1 MLESRP
7 PKRKFRLFILL
18 ILVVAL
24 AAAGYYYWQ
33 HHNAAADKKPAAGQ
47 QSQGASGGSAGNSS
61 GDARSA
67 RGGRGGRNAPGAVAT
82 PVSVVPVMKKA
93 LTVSVRGLGTV
104 TAFNTVTVRS
114 RVDGPIQ
121 KVLFTEGQK
130 VNEGDVLV
138 EIDPRSFEV
147 ALRQAQGTQAQNA
160 ALLANAK
167 RDLQRYQTLFKQDSI
182 ARQEVDTQQ
191 SLVRQYE
198 GQAQNNKAAVDDARL
213 SLTYTKVRAPIS
225 GRLGL
230 RTVDVGNL
238 VSAGST
244 DGIVTITQ
252 VQPIAVV
259 FSVPESWLSDVAGP
273 LYKGEK
279 LKVILR
285 DRDNKEQLAE
295 GELTSMDN
303 AVDTTTGTVKMKATF
318 ANENETL
325 FPNQFVNTEL
335 KVREIP
341 DALVVMSD
349 AIQNSSKGPYVYIV
363 KPDNTVESRQI
374 ELGVVDSGYTQ
385 IVKGLSENEKVVSEG
400 VDRLRN
406 GAKVEIVK

>member
-1 MLESRP
+1 MPAPTSTNRKSR
-7 PKRKFRLFILL
+7 KLL
-18 ILVVAL
+18 LLMIVLVL
-24 AAAGYYYWQ
+24 AGGGYYYWQ
-33 HHNAAADKKPAAGQ
+33 RSAEQAPADKSAAGGAAATTPA
-47 QSQGASGGSAGNSS
+47 QGARGG
-61 GDARSA
+61 A
-67 RGGRGGRNAPGAVAT
+67 RGGRNGPAAVAT
-82 PVSVVPVMKKA
+82 PVSVVPAMKKS
-93 LTVSVRGLGTV
+93 LTVSVSGLGTV

-121 KVLFTEGQK
+121 KILFTEGQK
-130 VNEGDVLV
+130 VNEGDLLV
-138 EIDPRSFEV
+138 QIDPRSFEV
-147 ALRQAQGTQAQNA
+147 ALQQALGTQAQNA

-182 ARQEVDTQQ
+182 ARQQVDTQQ

-259 FSVPESWLSDVAGP
+259 FSMPESWLPDVAGP

-285 DRDNKEQLAE
+285 DRDNKVQLAE
-295 GELTSMDN
+295 GELASMDN
-303 AVDTTTGTVKMKATF
+303 AVDTTTGTVRLKATF
-318 ANENETL
+318 ANEDETL

-335 KVREIP
+335 KVREVP

-349 AIQNSSKGPYVYIV
+349 AIQNSSRGPYVYVV
-363 KPDNTVESRQI
+363 KKDNTVETRQI

-385 IVKGLSENEKVVSEG
+385 VIKGLAEGEQVVSEG

>member
-1 MLESRP
+1 MPAPTSTNRKSR
-7 PKRKFRLFILL
+7 KLLLL
-18 ILVVAL
+18 IIILVL
-24 AAAGYYYWQ
+24 AGGGYYYWQ
-33 HHNAAADKKPAAGQ
+33 HSANQGAADKSAAGEQ
-47 QSQGASGGSAGNSS
+47 AATTPAQGARGG
-61 GDARSA
+61 ARGSA
-67 RGGRGGRNAPGAVAT
+67 RGGRNGPASVAT
-82 PVSVVPVMKKA
+82 PVSVVPAMKKS
-93 LTVSVRGLGTV
+93 LTVSVSGLGTV

-121 KVLFTEGQK
+121 KILFTEGQK
-130 VNEGDVLV
+130 VNEGDLLV
-138 EIDPRSFEV
+138 QIDPRSFEV
-147 ALRQAQGTQAQNA
+147 ALQQALGTQAQNA

-182 ARQEVDTQQ
+182 ARQQVDTQQ

-259 FSVPESWLSDVAGP
+259 FSMPESWLPDVAGP

-285 DRDNKEQLAE
+285 DRDNKVQLAE
-295 GELTSMDN
+295 GELASMDN
-303 AVDTTTGTVKMKATF
+303 AVDTTTGTVRLKATF

-335 KVREIP
+335 KVREVP

-349 AIQNSSKGPYVYIV
+349 AIQNSSRGPYVYVV
-363 KPDNTVESRQI
+363 KKDNTVETRQI

-385 IVKGLSENEKVVSEG
+385 ITKGLDEGEQVVSEG

>member
-1 MLESRP
+1 MPDPASSNKKP
-7 PKRKFRLFILL
+7 RKFLFLLL
-18 ILVVAL
+18 ILLL
-24 AAAGYYYWQ
+24 AGGGYYFWQ
-33 HHNAAADKKPAAGQ
+33 QRGDSAGTDQKTGAQQQAKPAAGQ
-47 QSQGASGGSAGNSS
+47 SERGAG
-61 GDARSA
+61 RS
-67 RGGRGGRNAPGAVAT
+67 RGGRGGQATAAAT
-82 PVSVVPVMKKA
+82 PVSVVPVMKKS
-93 LTVSVRGLGTV
+93 LTVSVTGLGTV

-121 KVLFTEGQK
+121 KILFTEGQK

-147 ALRQAQGTQAQNA
+147 ALQQAKGTQAQNA

-182 ARQEVDTQQ
+182 ARQQVDTQQ

-198 GQAQNNKAAVDDARL
+198 GQAQTNQAAVDDAKL

-238 VSAGST
+238 ITANAT
-244 DGIVTITQ
+244 EGIVTITQ

-259 FSVPESWLSDVAGP
+259 FSMPESWLPDVAGP
-273 LYKGEK
+273 LYQGTK

-285 DRDNKEQLAE
+285 DRDNKVQLAE
-295 GELTSMDN
+295 GELSSMDN
-303 AVDTTTGTVKMKATF
+303 AVDTTTGTVKLKATF
-318 ANENETL
+318 ANEDETL

-335 KVREIP
+335 KVRDIP

-349 AIQNSSKGPYVYIV
+349 AIQNSSRGAYVYV
-363 KPDNTVESRQI
+363 AKKDNTVETRQI

-385 IVKGLSENEKVVSEG
+385 ITKGLAEGEQVVSEG

>member
-1 MLESRP
+1 MPAPTSTHRKSR
-7 PKRKFRLFILL
+7 KLLLLIIILL
-18 ILVVAL
+18 L
-24 AAAGYYYWQ
+24 AGGGYYYWQ
-33 HHNAAADKKPAAGQ
+33 RSTTQESADKAAAGRESATAPA
-47 QSQGASGGSAGNSS
+47 QGARGG
-61 GDARSA
+61 A
-67 RGGRGGRNAPGAVAT
+67 RGGRNGLAAVAT
-82 PVSVVPVMKKA
+82 PVSVVPAMKKS
-93 LTVSVRGLGTV
+93 LTVSVSGLGTV

-121 KVLFTEGQK
+121 KILFTEGQK
-130 VNEGDVLV
+130 VNEGDLLV
-138 EIDPRSFEV
+138 QIDPRSFEV
-147 ALRQAQGTQAQNA
+147 ALQQALGTQAQNA

-182 ARQEVDTQQ
+182 ARQQVDTQQ

-259 FSVPESWLSDVAGP
+259 FSMPESWLPDVAGP
-273 LYKGEK
+273 LYQGEK

-285 DRDNKEQLAE
+285 DRDNKVQLAE
-295 GELTSMDN
+295 GELASMDN
-303 AVDTTTGTVKMKATF
+303 AVDTTTGTVKLKATF
-318 ANENETL
+318 ANEEETL

-335 KVREIP
+335 KVREVP

-349 AIQNSSKGPYVYIV
+349 AIQNSSRGPYVYVV
-363 KPDNTVESRQI
+363 KKDNTVETRQI

-385 IVKGLSENEKVVSEG
+385 ITKGLTEGEQVVSEG

>member
-1 MLESRP
+1 MSAPTSTHRKSR
-7 PKRKFRLFILL
+7 KLLLL
-18 ILVVAL
+18 IIIFLL
-24 AAAGYYYWQ
+24 AGGGYYYWQ
-33 HHNAAADKKPAAGQ
+33 RSTTQESADKAAAGRASATATPA
-47 QSQGASGGSAGNSS
+47 QG
-61 GDARSA
+61 A
-67 RGGRGGRNAPGAVAT
+67 RGGTRGGRNGPAGVAT
-82 PVSVVPVMKKA
+82 PVSVVPAMKKA
-93 LTVSVRGLGTV
+93 LTVSVSGLGTV

-121 KVLFTEGQK
+121 KILFTEGQK
-130 VNEGDVLV
+130 VKEGDLLV
-138 EIDPRSFEV
+138 QIDPRSFEV
-147 ALRQAQGTQAQNA
+147 ALQQALGTQAQNA

-182 ARQEVDTQQ
+182 ARQQVDTQQ

-198 GQAQNNKAAVDDARL
+198 GQAQNYKAAVDDARL

-259 FSVPESWLSDVAGP
+259 FSIPESWLPDVAGP

-285 DRDNKEQLAE
+285 DRDNKVQLAE
-295 GELTSMDN
+295 GELASMDN
-303 AVDTTTGTVKMKATF
+303 AVDTTTGTVRLKATF
-318 ANENETL
+318 ANEDETL

-335 KVREIP
+335 KVREVS

-349 AIQNSSKGPYVYIV
+349 AIQNSSRGPYVYVV
-363 KPDNTVESRQI
+363 KKDNTVETRQI

-385 IVKGLSENEKVVSEG
+385 IIKGLTEGEQVVSEG

>member
-1 MLESRP
+1 MPAPSSTNRKSRKP
-7 PKRKFRLFILL
+7 LLLLIILL
-18 ILVVAL
+18 L
-24 AAAGYYYWQ
+24 AGGGYYYWQ
-33 HHNAAADKKPAAGQ
+33 HSADQKQADKPAAGQ
-47 QSQGASGGSAGNSS
+47 RAGGAAPASGG
-61 GDARSA
+61 
-67 RGGRGGRNAPGAVAT
+67 RGAPGGGRNGMPMVAT
-82 PVSVVPVMKKA
+82 PVSVVPVMKKN
-93 LTVSVRGLGTV
+93 LTVSVSGLGTV

-121 KVLFTEGQK
+121 KILFTEGQK
-130 VNEGDVLV
+130 VNEGDLLV
-138 EIDPRSFEV
+138 QIDPRSFEV
-147 ALRQAQGTQAQNA
+147 ALQQAQGTLAQNT

-182 ARQEVDTQQ
+182 ARQQVDTQQ

-198 GQAQNNKAAVDDARL
+198 GQAQNNQAAVNEARL
-213 SLTYTKVRAPIS
+213 SLTYTKVTAPIS

-259 FSVPESWLSDVAGP
+259 FSMPESWLPDVAGP

-279 LKVILR
+279 LKVVLR
-285 DRDNKEQLAE
+285 DRDNKTQLAE
-295 GELTSMDN
+295 GELASMDN
-303 AVDTTTGTVKMKATF
+303 AVDTTTGTVRMKATF

-335 KVREIP
+335 KVREVP

-349 AIQNSSKGPYVYIV
+349 AIQNSSRGPYVYIV
-363 KPDNTVESRQI
+363 KDDNTVETRQI

-385 IVKGLSENEKVVSEG
+385 ITKGLAEGEQVVSEG

>member
-1 MLESRP
+1 MSAPSSTNRKSR
-7 PKRKFRLFILL
+7 KLLLLLIILL
-18 ILVVAL
+18 L
-24 AAAGYYYWQ
+24 AGGGYYYWQ
-33 HHNAAADKKPAAGQ
+33 RNASQEPADKSEVGRQAAKTPA
-47 QSQGASGGSAGNSS
+47 QGT
-61 GDARSA
+61 
-67 RGGRGGRNAPGAVAT
+67 RGGRNGLATVAT
-82 PVSVVPVMKKA
+82 PVSVVPAMKKS
-93 LTVSVRGLGTV
+93 LTVSVSGLGTV

-121 KVLFTEGQK
+121 KILFTEGQK
-130 VNEGDVLV
+130 VNEGDLLV
-138 EIDPRSFEV
+138 QIDPRSFEV
-147 ALRQAQGTQAQNA
+147 ALQQALGTQAQHA

-182 ARQEVDTQQ
+182 ARQQVDTQQ

-230 RTVDVGNL
+230 RSVDVGNL

-259 FSVPESWLSDVAGP
+259 FSMPESWLPDVAGP

-285 DRDNKEQLAE
+285 DRDNKVQLAE
-295 GELTSMDN
+295 GELASMDN
-303 AVDTTTGTVKMKATF
+303 AVDTTTGTVRLKATF
-318 ANENETL
+318 ANEDETL

-335 KVREIP
+335 KVREVS

-349 AIQNSSKGPYVYIV
+349 AIQNSSRGPYVYVV
-363 KPDNTVESRQI
+363 KKDNTVETRQI

-385 IVKGLSENEKVVSEG
+385 IIKGLAEGEQVVSEG

-406 GAKVEIVK
+406 GAKVEIIK

>member
-1 MLESRP
+1 M
-7 PKRKFRLFILL
+7 IV
-18 ILVVAL
+18 LVL
-24 AAAGYYYWQ
+24 AGGGYYYWQ
-33 HHNAAADKKPAAGQ
+33 RSAEQAPADKSAAGGAAATTPA
-47 QSQGASGGSAGNSS
+47 QGARGG
-61 GDARSA
+61 A
-67 RGGRGGRNAPGAVAT
+67 RGGRNGPAAVAT
-82 PVSVVPVMKKA
+82 PVSVVPAMKKS
-93 LTVSVRGLGTV
+93 LTVSVSGLGTV

-121 KVLFTEGQK
+121 KILFTEGQK
-130 VNEGDVLV
+130 VNEGDLLV
-138 EIDPRSFEV
+138 QIDPRSFEV
-147 ALRQAQGTQAQNA
+147 ALQQALGTQAQNA

-182 ARQEVDTQQ
+182 ARQQVDTQQ

-259 FSVPESWLSDVAGP
+259 FSMPESWLPDVAGP

-285 DRDNKEQLAE
+285 DRDNKVQLAE
-295 GELTSMDN
+295 GELASMDN
-303 AVDTTTGTVKMKATF
+303 AVDTTTGTVRLKATF
-318 ANENETL
+318 ANEDETL

-335 KVREIP
+335 KVREVP

-349 AIQNSSKGPYVYIV
+349 AIQNSSRGPYVYVV
-363 KPDNTVESRQI
+363 KKDNTVETRQI

-385 IVKGLSENEKVVSEG
+385 VIKGLAEGEQVVSEG

>member
-1 MLESRP
+1 MPAPTSTNRKSR
-7 PKRKFRLFILL
+7 KLLLL
-18 ILVVAL
+18 IIILVL
-24 AAAGYYYWQ
+24 AGGGYYYWQ
-33 HHNAAADKKPAAGQ
+33 HSANQGSADKSAAGEQ
-47 QSQGASGGSAGNSS
+47 AATTPAQGARGG
-61 GDARSA
+61 ARGSA
-67 RGGRGGRNAPGAVAT
+67 RGGRNGPASVAT
-82 PVSVVPVMKKA
+82 PVSVVPAMKKS
-93 LTVSVRGLGTV
+93 LTVSVSGLGTV

-121 KVLFTEGQK
+121 KILFTEGQK
-130 VNEGDVLV
+130 VNEGDLLV
-138 EIDPRSFEV
+138 QIDPRSFEV
-147 ALRQAQGTQAQNA
+147 ALQQALGTQAQNA

-182 ARQEVDTQQ
+182 ARQQVDTQQ

-259 FSVPESWLSDVAGP
+259 FSMPESWLPDVAGP

-285 DRDNKEQLAE
+285 DRDNKVQLAE
-295 GELTSMDN
+295 GELASMDN
-303 AVDTTTGTVKMKATF
+303 AVDTTTGTVRLKATF

-335 KVREIP
+335 KVREVP

-349 AIQNSSKGPYVYIV
+349 AIQNSSRGPYVYVV
-363 KPDNTVESRQI
+363 KKDNTVETRQI

-385 IVKGLSENEKVVSEG
+385 ITKGLDEGEQVVSEG

>member
-1 MLESRP
+1 MPDPASSN
-7 PKRKFRLFILL
+7 KKSRKFLYLLL
-18 ILVVAL
+18 ILLL
-24 AAAGYYYWQ
+24 AGGGYYFWQ
-33 HHNAAADKKPAAGQ
+33 QRADSAGADQKTGAQQQAKPAAGQ
-47 QSQGASGGSAGNSS
+47 GERGAG
-61 GDARSA
+61 RS
-67 RGGRGGRNAPGAVAT
+67 RGGRAGQATAAAT
-82 PVSVVPVMKKA
+82 PVSVVPVMKKS
-93 LTVSVRGLGTV
+93 LTVSVTGLGTV

-121 KVLFTEGQK
+121 KILFTEGQK

-147 ALRQAQGTQAQNA
+147 ALQQAKGAQAQNA

-182 ARQEVDTQQ
+182 ARQQVDTQQ

-198 GQAQNNKAAVDDARL
+198 GQAQTNQAAVDDARL

-238 VSAGST
+238 ITANAT
-244 DGIVTITQ
+244 EGIVTITQ

-259 FSVPESWLSDVAGP
+259 FSMPESWLPDVAGP
-273 LYKGEK
+273 LYQGTK

-285 DRDNKEQLAE
+285 DRDNKVQLAE
-295 GELTSMDN
+295 GELSSMDN
-303 AVDTTTGTVKMKATF
+303 AVDTTTGTVRLKATF
-318 ANENETL
+318 ANEDETL

-349 AIQNSSKGPYVYIV
+349 AIQNSSRGAYVYV
-363 KPDNTVESRQI
+363 AKKDNTVETRQI

-385 IVKGLSENEKVVSEG
+385 ITKGLAEGEQVVSEG

>member
-1 MLESRP
+1 MSAP
-7 PKRKFRLFILL
+7 TSTNRKFRKLLLL
-18 ILVVAL
+18 IIVLLIVGG
-24 AAAGYYYWQ
+24 GYYYWQ
-33 HHNAAADKKPAAGQ
+33 RSAGQPDDKAAAAKQAATTTPA
-47 QSQGASGGSAGNSS
+47 QG
-61 GDARSA
+61 A
-67 RGGRGGRNAPGAVAT
+67 RGGPRGGRNGPAAVAT
-82 PVSVVPVMKKA
+82 PVSVVPAMKKS
-93 LTVSVRGLGTV
+93 LTVSVSGLGTV

-121 KVLFTEGQK
+121 KILFTEGQK
-130 VNEGDVLV
+130 VKEGDLLV
-138 EIDPRSFEV
+138 QIDPRSFEV
-147 ALRQAQGTQAQNA
+147 ALQQALGTQAQNA

-182 ARQEVDTQQ
+182 ARQQVDTQQ

-238 VSAGST
+238 VSAGAT

-259 FSVPESWLSDVAGP
+259 FSMPESWLPDVAGP

-285 DRDNKEQLAE
+285 DRDNKVQLAE
-295 GELTSMDN
+295 GELASMDN
-303 AVDTTTGTVKMKATF
+303 AVDTATGTVRLKATF
-318 ANENETL
+318 ANEDETL

-335 KVREIP
+335 KVREVP

-349 AIQNSSKGPYVYIV
+349 AIQNSSRGPYVYVV
-363 KPDNTVESRQI
+363 KKDNTVETRQI
-374 ELGVVDSGYTQ
+374 ELGVIDSGYTQ
-385 IVKGLSENEKVVSEG
+385 IIKGLAEGEQVVSEG

>member
-1 MLESRP
+1 MPAPTSTNRKSR
-7 PKRKFRLFILL
+7 KLIYLL
-18 ILVVAL
+18 ILLVL
-24 AAAGYYYWQ
+24 AGAGYYYWQ
-33 HHNAAADKKPAAGQ
+33 HSASQQQADKATTGQ
-47 QSQGASGGSAGNSS
+47 QAGGKPPAQG
-61 GDARSA
+61 A
-67 RGGRGGRNAPGAVAT
+67 RGGRNGTAAVAT
-82 PVSVVPVMKKA
+82 PVSVVPVMKKN
-93 LTVSVRGLGTV
+93 LTVSVSGLGTV
-104 TAFNTVTVRS
+104 TAFNTVSVRS
-114 RVDGPIQ
+114 RVDGPIE
-121 KVLFTEGQK
+121 KILFTEGQK

-138 EIDPRSFEV
+138 QIDPRSFEV
-147 ALRQAQGTQAQNA
+147 ALQQALGTQAQNA

-182 ARQEVDTQQ
+182 ARQQVDTQQ

-198 GQAQNNKAAVDDARL
+198 GQAQNDKAAVDDARL
-213 SLTYTKVRAPIS
+213 SLTYTTVRAPIS

-259 FSVPESWLSDVAGP
+259 FSMPQSWLPDVAGP

-285 DRDNKEQLAE
+285 DRENKLQLAE
-295 GELTSMDN
+295 GELASMDN
-303 AVDTTTGTVKMKATF
+303 AVDTTTGTVRLKATF
-318 ANENETL
+318 ANEDETL

-335 KVREIP
+335 KVREVP
-341 DALVVMSD
+341 GALVVMSD
-349 AIQNSSKGPYVYIV
+349 AIQNSSRGPYVYIV
-363 KPDNTVESRQI
+363 KEDNTVETRQI

-385 IVKGLSENEKVVSEG
+385 IIKGLAEGEQVVSEG

>member
-1 MLESRP
+1 MPDPASSN
-7 PKRKFRLFILL
+7 KKSRKFLFLLLVLLL
-18 ILVVAL
+18 IGG
-24 AAAGYYYWQ
+24 GYYFWQ
-33 HHNAAADKKPAAGQ
+33 QRGDSAGTDQKTGTQQQAKPAAGQ
-47 QSQGASGGSAGNSS
+47 AERGAG
-61 GDARSA
+61 RS
-67 RGGRGGRNAPGAVAT
+67 RGGRGGQATAAAT
-82 PVSVVPVMKKA
+82 PVSVVPVMKKS
-93 LTVSVRGLGTV
+93 LTVSVTGLGTV

-121 KVLFTEGQK
+121 KILFTEGQK

-147 ALRQAQGTQAQNA
+147 ALQQAKGTQAQNA

-182 ARQEVDTQQ
+182 ARQQVDTQQ

-198 GQAQNNKAAVDDARL
+198 GQAQTNQAAVDDAKL

-238 VSAGST
+238 ITANAT
-244 DGIVTITQ
+244 EGIVTITQ

-259 FSVPESWLSDVAGP
+259 FSMPESWLPEVAGP
-273 LYKGEK
+273 LYQGAK

-285 DRDNKEQLAE
+285 DRDNKVQLAE
-295 GELTSMDN
+295 GELSSMDN
-303 AVDTTTGTVKMKATF
+303 AVDTTTGTVKLKATF
-318 ANENETL
+318 ANEDETL

-349 AIQNSSKGPYVYIV
+349 AIQNSSRGAYVYV
-363 KPDNTVESRQI
+363 AKKDNTVETRQI

-385 IVKGLSENEKVVSEG
+385 ITKGLAEGEQVVSEG